1 MTNLLRK
8 HPVITFSAMLVV
20 ALLIYGFWPQAIL
33 VEAVKVSK
41 APMTM
46 TIEEEGRTRVIDR
59 YVIAAPVSGVTCRV
73 DLDVG
78 DVVTQGE
85 TLLSITPL
93 DSEVLDSRSRAQ
105 AQARLAAAESAL
117 LAAIEQAYAAAEANK
132 LAILE
137 LNRYEPLLKQGSISR
152 DQYDRTLND
161 ANTTAAHKR
170 TADFNVEVARYEL
183 EAAKAVL
190 EHGSQLKQDDN
201 EERILVKSPINGRI
215 LKINRQCEGPVN
227 MGEALLE
234 VGDPAALEIE
244 VDVLSADAVKIKPGM
259 SVRFERWGG
268 AQPLLG
274 KVRAVEPVGFTKV
287 SALGVEEQRVLI
299 ISDFT
304 SPIEQ
309 WQQLGDGYRV
319 EASFIIWHADDVL
332 QIPASSLF
340 RHNEQWAVYKIE
352 NNQAR
357 LQTVQ
362 IGKNNGLVAQVLQG
376 LSIGDWLIDHP
387 GNQVEDSRRV
397 KIR

>member
-33 VEAVKVSK
+33 VEAVKVFK

-190 EHGSQLKQDDN
+190 EHGAQLKQDDT

-259 SVRFERWGG
+259 PVRFERWGG
-268 AQPLLG
+268 AQPLQG

-340 RHNEQWAVYKIE
+340 RHNEAWAVYKIE

-362 IGKNNGLVAQVLQG
+362 IGKHNGLVAQVLQG
-376 LSIGDWLIDHP
+376 LSVGDWLIDHP

-397 KIR
+397 KVR

>member
-227 MGEALLE
+227 IGEALLE

-259 SVRFERWGG
+259 PVRFERWGG
-268 AQPLLG
+268 AQPLQG

-340 RHNEQWAVYKIE
+340 RHNEAWAVYKIE

-362 IGKNNGLVAQVLQG
+362 IGKHNGLVAQVLQG
-376 LSIGDWLIDHP
+376 LSVGDWLIDHP

-397 KIR
+397 KVR